1 MNLPMAP
8 LTRRQLLLPA
18 LAGLGCAALS
28 AIPAQA
34 HGNAGADVAA
44 GLAHPLVG
52 VDHLLLWLGLGAL
65 ASLAGNRWLL
75 WGGAGAAVGAV
86 LGHLGKTIPFAEP
99 VASLA
104 LTVLGMLLLALLN
117 PGSRFGLQGRRLPI
131 GWLVALCC
139 ATHGLLHGAEGS
151 GGGAWWLGLLVSSLG
166 LVTIGRL
173 GFPRLAGRW
182 QLWAAIA
189 LSLSGVAF
197 SGLALN

>member
-1 MNLPMAP
+1 MFCRRGPAASMNLPMAP

-86 LGHLGKTIPFAEP
+86 LGHLGMTIPFAEP

-117 PGSRFGLQGRRLPI
+117 PGSRF
-131 GWLVALCC
+131 
-139 ATHGLLHGAEGS
+139 GLLHGAEGS